1 MINGMNAIAPNC
13 IFVNSCEIG
22 PYTPAKN
29 NVTCGCL
36 KKVLIICLQKYNFSS
51 YFLSYSNVPLAPICF
66 LTPKLKNAASIAN
79 CNGTNLV
86 KTFFTYTE
94 YTSGVKI
101 LFSFGTIS
109 CIPVMVIFVSNIKM
123 HAK

>member
-1 MINGMNAIAPNC
+1 M
-13 IFVNSCEIG
+13 
-22 PYTPAKN
+22 
-29 NVTCGCL
+29 CL
-36 KKVLIICLQKYNFSS
+36 VFVLIPSGKRDVPVHPRLFVVP
-51 YFLSYSNVPLAPICF
+51 LPLAPICF